1 MSTTITSAEAPIV
14 RTGLTAQERRAL
26 WIRFPR
32 RLFFI
37 LAAFVLAML
46 IIYAIGGL
54 PPTPDNAILDAAS
67 NTLSLLLATLFMAI
81 LLGVGLAVIALLVH
95 GLVLRVS
102 WLGGFVRAIGR
113 LITFLL
119 APIPVAA
126 LAFLVLLGMV
136 LFFGQLPIA
145 GAGSDPRSALLA
157 LIAPATVLA
166 LLPALL
172 AAQDFATV
180 LSLPYPRREWRHWF
194 AAALSFLASLL
205 AQTGGVLSAAVVVE
219 AIFARPGLGRL
230 LLAAVVNRELLI
242 AMTILAAFAV
252 AILVARLAAE
262 LLYWLADL
270 LLSRSPD
277 PLPSKMGRAIGPAWL
292 VIALLLLAIPIAAT
306 VGGIVTPAQAAVS
319 QDLQERLAP
328 PSLEHPLGTD
338 QFGRDIWARAVLGAA
353 NTLGQSLLAAGLILF
368 PVIILSMI
376 VATLHNRPGW
386 GWHWLGDL
394 LLLPADALL
403 FFPIIPATLVII
415 GLVGQATL
423 LVTLIALSILLLARA
438 VHAGRVLWM
447 ARASRLTLGYG
458 LALLLGL
465 LLGALF
471 FAFSAHVS
479 LEYLGFGLQPP
490 AAALGS
496 TLSELQPHLRLT
508 PFAASMVVLLIAAC
522 AFALYSAAHAL
533 LGLSYSKKAL
543 VLLNQ

>member
-1 MSTTITSAEAPIV
+1 MSTTITSTEAPLV

-37 LAAFVLAML
+37 LAAFALAL
-46 IIYAIGGL
+46 LVIYAIGGL

-67 NTLSLLLATLFMAI
+67 NTLSLLLATLFMAM
-81 LLGVGLAVIALLVH
+81 LLGVGFAVIALLVH

-113 LITFLL
+113 LITFFL

-126 LAFLVLLGMV
+126 LAFLVLLGIV
-136 LFFGQLPIA
+136 FFFNQLPIA
-145 GAGSDPRSALLA
+145 GAGSDPGTVLLA
-157 LIAPATVLA
+157 LIAPATILA

-180 LSLPYPRREWRHWF
+180 LSLPYPQREWRHWL
-194 AAALSFLASLL
+194 AAVLSFLASLL

-219 AIFARPGLGRL
+219 ALFARPGLGRL
-230 LLAAVVNRELLI
+230 LLAAVVSRELLI
-242 AMTILAAFAV
+242 AMTILGSFAV

-277 PLPSKMGRAIGPAWL
+277 PLPSEMGRAIGPAWL
-292 VIALLLLAIPIAAT
+292 VLALLLLAIPIAVAV
-306 VGGIVTPAQAAVS
+306 VGLSTPAQAAVN

-338 QFGRDIWARAVLGAA
+338 PLGRDNWARASLGAA

-368 PVIILSMI
+368 PVIILSMLA
-376 VATLHNRPGW
+376 ATLHNRPGW

-403 FFPIIPATLVII
+403 FFPVIPATLVVI
-415 GLVGQATL
+415 GLVGQTTM
-423 LVTLIALSILLLARA
+423 LVTLIALSTLLLARA
-438 VHAGRVLWM
+438 IYAGRVLWT
-447 ARASRLTLGYG
+447 ARTSPLTLGYG
-458 LALLLGL
+458 LGVLLGL
-465 LLGALF
+465 LVGTLF
-471 FAFSAHVS
+471 FAFSAYVS

-496 TLSELQPHLRLT
+496 VLQELQPHLRLA
-508 PFAASMVVLLIAAC
+508 PLAASMVVLLIAVC
-522 AFALYSAAHAL
+522 AFTLYSAAHAL

-543 VLLNQ
+543 VQLNQ